1 MSHRRNFIKQTSLLG
16 AGLVFIDPFIRKA
29 IATPFNNLD
38 EGAATALRFRQ
49 VHLDFHTSGLIEE
62 VAKSFDAEEFAS
74 TLKKASVNSVT
85 SFARCHH
92 GYLYYDSKKHPERI
106 HPHLTHRNLL
116 KEQIEACHKQNIRVP
131 IYTTVQWDYYTAQKH
146 PEWLVRDGNG
156 TPIAMGDSNVFHPG
170 FYNHLDVATPYID
183 FLKDHIKD
191 LFEAVPVDG
200 LFLDIHHIMANANN
214 GAIEGML
221 KKGLDPTKEAT
232 RLNYDKEVLK
242 EYKQDLTA
250 FIRKLDK
257 NCTIFYNS
265 GHVGPHIRDTV
276 PSNTHLELES
286 LPSGGWGYLHLPLT
300 ARYAR
305 NLGEDIMGM
314 TGKFHTSWGDFHSLK
329 NSAALEFETSMMLAL
344 NAKCSIGDQLHPKG
358 MLDKA
363 TYDLIGGAYSK
374 VAQKEAWCEGAKAVT
389 EIGVLSTEEYSLPGM
404 GGRTPEAMMG
414 IIRILQE
421 GARQF
426 DILDSVSD
434 FKKYKILIL
443 PDNIPVSN
451 ALNEKIQKY
460 MSGGGSLISSFQSG
474 LGADGKSFN
483 IDQLGVSLVGEA
495 PFSPDFIVPKAALA
509 KGLPDTELVMYL
521 KGMQVK
527 AMPGSEVLADANVP
541 YFNREWDH
549 FSSHKHTPSSEK
561 VGYPAIIKNGR
572 CIYFMHPIFT
582 QYQRN
587 APNWCK
593 KLVLNSIDLLHPDT
607 LVRHSGPSSVI
618 TMLNEQV
625 DKKRTILHMLHYIP
639 ERRGTEFDVI
649 EDVIPLYNLTVSV
662 KSDRKVNNV
671 TLVPQNKAI
680 PFKINNQ
687 RIEFDLKELI
697 GHQMIAFG

>member
-1 MSHRRNFIKQTSLLG
+1 
-16 AGLVFIDPFIRKA
+16 
-29 IATPFNNLD
+29 
-38 EGAATALRFRQ
+38 
-49 VHLDFHTSGLIEE
+49 
-62 VAKSFDAEEFAS
+62 
-74 TLKKASVNSVT
+74 
-85 SFARCHH
+85 
-92 GYLYYDSKKHPERI
+92 LYYDSKKHPERI
-106 HPHLTHRNLL
+106 HPHLSNRDLL

-131 IYTTVQWDYYTAQKH
+131 IYTTIQWDYYTAQKH
-146 PEWLVRDGNG
+146 PEWLVRDENG

-170 FYNHLDVATPYID
+170 FYNHLDIATPYID

-191 LFEAVPVDG
+191 LFETVPVDG

-214 GAIEGML
+214 GAIEGMV

-232 RLNYDKEVLK
+232 RLLYNKEVLR
-242 EYKQDLTA
+242 EYKQDLTS
-250 FIRKLDK
+250 FIRTLDK

-276 PSNTHLELES
+276 PSNSHLELES

-305 NLGEDIMGM
+305 NLGEEIMGM

-329 NSAALEFETSMMLAL
+329 NAAALEFETSMMLAL

-358 MLDKA
+358 ILDKA

-389 EIGVLSTEEYSLPGM
+389 EIGVLSTEEYGQLGM

-421 GARQF
+421 GSRQF
-426 DILDSVSD
+426 DILDSTSD
-434 FKKYKILIL
+434 YKNYKIIIL

-460 MSGGGSLISSFQSG
+460 MNEGGSLISSYQSG
-474 LGADGKSFN
+474 LGPDGKSVN
-483 IDQLGVSLVGEA
+483 LSSLGVSLVGEA
-495 PFSPDFIVPKAALA
+495 PYSPDFIVPKTALA
-509 KGLPDTELVMYL
+509 KGLPDTELVMYV

-527 AMPGSEVLADANVP
+527 ALPGAEVLAEANVP
-541 YFNREWDH
+541 YFNREWNH
-549 FSSHKHTPSSEK
+549 FSSHKHTPSSGK
-561 VGYPAIIKNGR
+561 VGYPAVIKNGR
-572 CIYFMHPIFT
+572 SIYFMHPIFT

-587 APNWCK
+587 APSWCK

-618 TMLNEQV
+618 AMLNDQE
-625 DKKRTILHMLHYIP
+625 DKKRSILHVLHYIP
-639 ERRGTEFDVI
+639 ERRAMEFDII
-649 EDVIPLYNLTVSV
+649 EDVIPLYNLRMSV
-662 KSDRKVNNV
+662 LPRRKVSSV

-680 PFKINNQ
+680 PFKVNNQ
-687 RIEFDLKELI
+687 RIEFDLKEVI
-697 GHQMIAFG
+697 GHQMIAFS